1 MGWIIS
7 TCILGALLLFVL
19 FFDDYVA
26 ITDLRKEIARKNI
39 KIDNQDRLISMKNEI
54 EKLQDENI
62 AIRDVKIARQETE
75 ITLLRERVQ
84 EQRQLIDRLSNSNM
98 NAPQPIID
106 PQVIQRIA

>member
-7 TCILGALLLFVL
+7 TCILGALLL
-19 FFDDYVA
+19 YVVVVCEYDG
-26 ITDLRKEIARKNI
+26 IMDLRKKIAHKNE
-39 KIDNQDRLISMKNEI
+39 LISKKNDI
-54 EKLQDENI
+54 IKLQDENI
-62 AIRDVKIARQETE
+62 ALRDVKIARQETE

-98 NAPQPIID
+98 NAPQPIIE

>member
-19 FFDDYVA
+19 FLDDYVA
-26 ITDLRKEIARKNI
+26 IADLRKKIASKN
-39 KIDNQDRLISMKNEI
+39 RLISLKDDI
-54 EKLQDENI
+54 IKLQDKNI
-62 AIRDVKIARQETE
+62 ALRDVEIARQETE

-98 NAPQPIID
+98 NAPQPIIE